1 MVKIY
6 STPTCVY
13 CKTLK
18 GYFKKHGIEFEDI
31 DISKD
36 EQQLQKM
43 IKDSGQMGVPVVD
56 IDGEVIIGFDKEKI
70 DKLLKI
76 NQHKMKKD
84 CNKRFGRIGRQV
96 FKHIENNHP
105 NLEVVAINDLTDT
118 KTLAHLLKY
127 DSTYGKYGKEMTA
140 TENSIMVGK
149 KKFWFWL
156 KKTLKNCHGKI

>member
-18 GYFKKHGIEFEDI
+18 GYFKKNGVEFEDI

-56 IDGEVIIGFDKEKI
+56 IDGEIITGFDKVRI

-76 NQHKMKKD
+76 NQPT
-84 CNKRFGRIGRQV
+84 V
-96 FKHIENNHP
+96 
-105 NLEVVAINDLTDT
+105 
-118 KTLAHLLKY
+118 
-127 DSTYGKYGKEMTA
+127 
-140 TENSIMVGK
+140 
-149 KKFWFWL
+149 
-156 KKTLKNCHGKI
+156 